1 VKALVHLAPR
11 AGATTGLSDAL
22 RTLATEL
29 RSQPAADAVSIS
41 TLQRLADD
49 PLGPQTEYHGTLEV
63 SGEAASA
70 ADLTELLAGLGDH
83 VTDVADPARSTL
95 LLGEDLVFV
104 ASDHAPLRYQYL
116 MRRRADF
123 DHAAYLARYRDIHAE
138 FGLRTPGILGYS
150 QFHVDQS
157 ASRAAAERAGLGVW
171 EIDSVS
177 QLDIASVEE
186 FFAAVSKS
194 SVPAEARADEERFV
208 DRANSRDFIS
218 CVERSEADPSAAGA
232 R

>member
-1 VKALVHLAPR
+1 VKALVHLAAR
-11 AGATTGLSDAL
+11 AGATTGLADAL

-29 RSQPAADAVSIS
+29 RSQPTADAVSIA

-49 PLGPQTEYHGTLEV
+49 PLGPQTEYQGTLEV

-70 ADLTELLAGLGDH
+70 ADLTELLAELGGR
-83 VTDVADPARSTL
+83 VAGVADPARSTM
-95 LLGEDLVFV
+95 LLGEDVVFM
-104 ASDHAPLRYQYL
+104 ASDRAPLRYQYL

-138 FGLRTPGILGYS
+138 FGLRTPGILGYT
-150 QFHVDQS
+150 QFHVDLE

-177 QLDIASVEE
+177 QLELASVEE

-218 CVERSEADPSAAGA
+218 RVEWAEAHPSAADA